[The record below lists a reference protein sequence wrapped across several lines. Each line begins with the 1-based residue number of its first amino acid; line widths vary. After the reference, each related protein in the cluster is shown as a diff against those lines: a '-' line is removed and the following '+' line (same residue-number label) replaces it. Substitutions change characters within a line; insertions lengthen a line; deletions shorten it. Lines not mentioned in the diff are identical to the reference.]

1 MTQTFSPDASGLYQ
15 KIWNLTRDQL
25 SVKYPFFH
33 SLLWNFIFQESDETF
48 TAGTDGHIIYF
59 CPAYLVQLFQ
69 KEPDALEDLLLHTLY
84 HCLFLHLI
92 LEEPPTV
99 QADTYSAQLWKKA
112 CDLAV
117 ERLIH
122 KEQKEYHPTVI
133 YQELL
138 ESQPEFS
145 GKGCPTHPTISYS
158 PAHPGCA
165 DDHQF
170 WKKVDRQALLDQM
183 QNLWNNSQGGGGFGL
198 YGSDGRGSAPGN
210 MQEEILLREKHRY
223 DFRRF
228 LKHFAVQRE
237 ELHTDMESFDYI
249 PYMYGLEHYG
259 NMPLIEH
266 LEYQEMNRMEELVI
280 AIDTSGSCSADTVR
294 HFMEETY
301 GILSDHENF
310 FRKMNLYIIQCD
322 SFIQDVMHITCED
335 DWKDYL
341 KHLVIHG
348 RGGTDFRPVFE
359 YVENLRRKGALHNL
373 KGLLYFTDGD
383 GIYPEN
389 PTDYQTAFIFYREK
403 AFHQKVPVWAHR
415 LYMDKFEEYS
425 LQTQPQKGH

>member
-1 MTQTFSPDASGLYQ
+1 MTQILSPDASTLYQ

-25 SVKYPFFH
+25 SIKYPFFR
-33 SLLWNFIFQESDETF
+33 SLLWNFIFQESDETD
-48 TAGTDGHIIYF
+48 TAGTDGHTIYF
-59 CPAYLVQLFQ
+59 CPPYLVQLFQ
-69 KEPDALEDLLLHTLY
+69 KEPDALENLLLHMLY

-92 LEEPPTV
+92 LEEPSAAQT
-99 QADTYSAQLWKKA
+99 DTYSAQLWKKA

-122 KEQKEYHPTVI
+122 KESKEYHPTVI
-133 YQELL
+133 YRELL
-138 ESQPEFS
+138 ESQPAISDKSCQTYPAGVSSTE
-145 GKGCPTHPTISYS
+145 HPDFT
-158 PAHPGCA
+158 

-170 WKKVDRQALLDQM
+170 WKKADRQALLEQM
-183 QNLWNNSQGGGGFGL
+183 QDLWNNSQGGGGFGL
-198 YGSDGRGSAPGN
+198 YGSNGRGSAPGN

-359 YVENLRRKGALHNL
+359 YVENLRCKGALHNL

-383 GIYPEN
+383 GIYPKR

-415 LYMDKFEEYS
+415 LYIDE
-425 LQTQPQKGH
+425 T

>member
-1 MTQTFSPDASGLYQ
+1 MTQTLSPDTSGLYQ

-25 SVKYPFFH
+25 SIKYPFFR
-33 SLLWNFIFQESDETF
+33 SLLWNFIFQESDETE
-48 TAGTDGHIIYF
+48 TAGTDGHVVYF
-59 CPAYLVQLFQ
+59 CPAYIIQLFQ
-69 KEPDALEDLLLHTLY
+69 KEPDALENLLLHMLY

-92 LEEPPTV
+92 LEEPSAV
-99 QADTYSAQLWKKA
+99 QTNTSSAQLWKKA

-117 ERLIH
+117 HRLIH
-122 KEQKEYHPTVI
+122 KEQKEYHPAVI
-133 YQELL
+133 YHELL
-138 ESQPEFS
+138 EMQQEASEVSGESHPESSREIDMQDF
-145 GKGCPTHPTISYS
+145 T
-158 PAHPGCA
+158 

-170 WKKVDRQALLDQM
+170 WKKADRQALLEQM

-210 MQEEILLREKHRY
+210 MQEEIFLREKQRY

-228 LKHFAVQRE
+228 LKRFAIHRE

-301 GILSDHENF
+301 GILSNHENF
-310 FRKMNLYIIQCD
+310 FHKMNLYIIQCD
-322 SFIQDVMHITCED
+322 SFIQDVMHVTCED

-359 YVENLRRKGALHNL
+359 YVEELRHKGALHNL

-383 GIYPEN
+383 GIYPEK
-389 PTDYQTAFIFYREK
+389 PTNYQTAFIFYREK

-415 LYMDKFEEYS
+415 LYMDEAERTTH
-425 LQTQPQKGH
+425 L

>member
-1 MTQTFSPDASGLYQ
+1 MAQTLCPDIAELCQ
-15 KIWNLTRDQL
+15 KIWSLTRDQL
-25 SVKYPFFH
+25 SIKYPFFRG
-33 SLLWNFIFQESDETF
+33 LLWNFAFQESDETS
-48 TAGTDGHIIYF
+48 TAGTDGSTVYF
-59 CPAYLVQLFQ
+59 CPAFVIKLFQ
-69 KEPDALEDLLLHTLY
+69 DEPAALEELLLHMLY

-92 LEEPPTV
+92 LDVPS
-99 QADTYSAQLWKKA
+99 DTQSGQQLWKQA

-117 ERLIH
+117 HRLIH
-122 KEQKEYHPTVI
+122 QEKKEYRPAVI

-138 ESQPEFS
+138 ETQAKTSARSCQPHTETFAD
-145 GKGCPTHPTISYS
+145 TDISAS
-158 PAHPGCA
+158 A

-170 WKKVDRQALLDQM
+170 WKKADKQTLLDQM
-183 QNLWNNSQGGGGFGL
+183 QNIWNNSQGAGGFGL

-210 MQEEILLREKHRY
+210 KQEEILLREKHRY

-228 LKHFAVQRE
+228 LKRFAVHRE
-237 ELHTDMESFDYI
+237 ELHTDTESFDYI
-249 PYMYGLEHYG
+249 PYIYGLKHYG

-294 HFMEETY
+294 RFMEETY
-301 GILSDHENF
+301 GILSNHESF

-322 SFIQDVMHITCED
+322 SFIQDVMHVTCED
-335 DWKDYL
+335 DWKNYL
-341 KHLVIHG
+341 KHLIIHG

-359 YVENLRRKGALHNL
+359 YVEKLRHTGKLRNL

-383 GIYPEN
+383 GIYPEK

-403 AFHQKVPVWAHR
+403 ALHQKIPVWAHK
-415 LYMDKFEEYS
+415 LYMDENNLAGKS
-425 LQTQPQKGH
+425 L